1 MISIEVPGRPT
12 LEIQNVAL
20 DYNGTIAF
28 DGSIAPE
35 VGELIRRV
43 TEVAHVCVLTAD
55 TYGTARAQCE
65 PLGVEVRTFPS
76 GAAAGEK
83 QAIVESLAGAT
94 ACLGNGFNDIQMCDA
109 ADFSIGVLDGEGMCP
124 ALLGHVDV
132 VARSSAEALALL
144 LNGNRI
150 KATLRP

>member
-1 MISIEVPGRPT
+1 MIRIEVPGRPT

-28 DGSIAPE
+28 DGKIAPE
-35 VGELIRRV
+35 VGELIGQ
-43 TEVAHVCVLTAD
+43 VAGRAHFCVLMAD

-65 PLGVEVRTFPS
+65 PLCVEVRTFPS

-83 QAIVESLAGAT
+83 RAIVESLPGAT
-94 ACLGNGFNDIQMCDA
+94 ACLGNGFNDILMCDA

-132 VARSSAEALALL
+132 LARSSAEALALL